1 MFDQKNPC
9 AGTDGYA
16 SEGTPRVGS
25 PQEVAPSDPID
36 FNDTTK
42 EEKTLS
48 IKKTLM
54 IAGLLASGVMA
65 TLGLQQVQA
74 AGKNGDGIVYHRSD
88 CSSGYVRMY
97 GGGGD
102 FSGTRCG
109 QLLSPAY
116 IRKVHQADH
125 NWRLEEIEWC
135 EIYWQNLVPGS
146 YPKQL
151 CDRRD

>member
-1 MFDQKNPC
+1 VFDQKNPC

-88 CSSGYVRMY
+88 CSSGYV
-97 GGGGD
+97 
-102 FSGTRCG
+102 
-109 QLLSPAY
+109 LSPAY
-116 IRKVHQADH
+116 ISKVHQADH